1 VDGRDKPGHDEEKR
15 MPIATRR
22 QFLGTS
28 LGVASAALTRP
39 ALAQGSPRVVVIGG
53 GFGGASCAREL
64 RHLDAKLR
72 VTLVEANRTFT
83 ACPLSNNVVIGS
95 RPIEA
100 QQFAYDEV
108 ARRGVELV
116 FGAATRIDPAR
127 RTVTVGGATSLPYDR
142 LVLAPGIDIRWNAIP
157 GYDQKAA
164 ERMPHAW
171 AAGAQTT
178 LLRRQLEAMED
189 GGLVVVTAPAP
200 PYRCPPAPYER
211 ASLIAHY
218 LKTRKPR
225 SKVIIVDA
233 KDTFS
238 QQRLF
243 QAAWRELYPSLL
255 EWLPL
260 SNGGNVTGVEP
271 ATNTVLSDFE
281 KYEAAV
287 ANVIPPQKAGAIAE
301 TAGVADRTGWCPI
314 DPVTFES
321 TLQPGIH
328 VIGDAAIM
336 GAVPKSAS
344 AANAEGK
351 ECAAAVVKLLR
362 GDATSEAKLT
372 GSCYSLAAPDYGF
385 SISGTY
391 RAAKGIYAEEAAG
404 VSSPAD
410 ASREVRAQEA
420 AQADAWFKA
429 ITADVF
435 G

>member
-1 VDGRDKPGHDEEKR
+1 LLPRTFP
-15 MPIATRR
+15 TRR
-22 QFLGTS
+22 QILRTTA
-28 LGVASAALTRP
+28 GVAAVALARP
-39 ALAQGSPRVVVIGG
+39 ALAQGPPRVIVIGG
-53 GFGGASCAREL
+53 GFAGATCAREL
-64 RHLDAKLR
+64 KRIDPQMR
-72 VTLVEANRTFT
+72 VMLVETNATFT
-83 ACPLSNNVVIGS
+83 ACPLSNAVIAGS
-95 RPIEA
+95 RDLKA
-100 QQFAYDEV
+100 QQFNYEGLGAKGV
-108 ARRGVELV
+108 ALALL
-116 FGAATRIDPAR
+116 AASKVDPKAR
-127 RTVTVGGATSLPYDR
+127 KVTLSDGSSFPYER
-142 LVLAPGIDIRWNAIP
+142 LVLAPGIDIRWNAIT
-157 GYDQKAA
+157 GYDQAAA

-171 AAGAQTT
+171 NAGAQTE

-218 LKTRKPR
+218 LKTRKPK
-225 SKVIIVDA
+225 SKIIIVDA

-243 QAAWRELYPSLL
+243 QAAWKELYPGLL

-260 SNGGNVTGVEP
+260 SNGGNVTEVDP
-271 ATNTVLSDFE
+271 KTMTVSSDFE
-281 KYEAAV
+281 KYEAKV
-287 ANVIPPQKAGAIAE
+287 ANVIPPQKAGRIAE
-301 TAGVADRTGWCPI
+301 VAGVVDRTGWCPI

-321 TLQPGIH
+321 TQQPGVH

-344 AANAEGK
+344 SAHAEAK

-362 GDATSEAKLT
+362 GEKPSESKLT

-391 RAAKGIYAEEAAG
+391 RAANGLYAEEAAG

-410 ASREVRAQEA
+410 APPGLRAQEA
-420 AQADAWFKA
+420 KDADVWFRK
-429 ITADVF
+429 ITSDVF